1 MAQPYEVV
9 SISRASTPEG
19 GEGAD
24 WYDYEIALGNHV
36 INGCRQGSLKNVTI
50 AVNEIVVQMNER
62 RFGKRGRVNLVPTPK
77 KEAAKK

>member
-19 GEGAD
+19 GEGAN

-36 INGCRQGSLKNVTI
+36 ISGCRQGDLETVTL

-77 KEAAKK
+77 KTAAKK